1 MSASNSKLR
10 ANIHW
15 LASFAASVAALAAT
29 WFVYQQTDDLGET
42 IQRKKPS
49 KAPFVQLANFDFSE
63 FEKAET
69 TIKNPSKWGADH
81 PGSLFV
87 SERFLLEDGVL
98 RNPETA
104 SFYRHS
110 DGRFIDNAWFLGFPT
125 LKKLLGTPKLHL
137 QDSDDDGF
145 TNEEEWSAKTDPTDP
160 KSHPLLVS
168 KLFFVKQTEVSNRIR
183 LKQVLKTASG
193 EEQITIER
201 VDAKLPP
208 WLQTPKRYIDKI
220 NAIKFQ
226 QPTLKKDQCIGD
238 VTLFREDGKPE
249 TAYSIGDPHIK
260 FLSIEH
266 LTDVK
271 VPLDRARFIDTKS
284 GRERIATKPT
294 FSNDSKD
301 PALVAEADFAE
312 KSISLT
318 LRYTQ
323 GPMDYQTEPGKSIE
337 LTSKTGEKEIYK
349 VKDST
354 ATSVLLIDAK
364 GSEVQISPETQ
375 TSQSSPPTRSL
386 SVDKP

>member
-1 MSASNSKLR
+1 MSASNSKIKS
-10 ANIHW
+10 NIHW
-15 LASFAASVAALAAT
+15 LASFLAGVAALAAT
-29 WFVYQQTDDLGET
+29 WFVYQETDDLSET
-42 IQRKKPS
+42 IHRKRPS
-49 KAPFVQLANFDFSE
+49 KAPLVKLADFDFSD
-63 FEKAET
+63 FEKAEAAV
-69 TIKNPSKWGADH
+69 KNPAKWSADH
-81 PGSLFV
+81 AGSLFV

-110 DGRFIDNAWFLGFPT
+110 DGRFIDNAWFLSFPS

-137 QDSDDDGF
+137 QDSDEDGF

-160 KSHPLLVS
+160 KSHPPLVS
-168 KLFFVKQTEVSNRIR
+168 KLFFVKQTEVNNRIR
-183 LKQVLKTASG
+183 LKQVAKSASG

-208 WLQTPKRYIDKI
+208 WLQTPKKYADKI
-220 NAIKFQ
+220 NALKFQ

-238 VTLFREDGKPE
+238 VTLLREDGKPD

-260 FLSIEH
+260 LLSIEH

-271 VPLDRARFIDTKS
+271 VPLDRVRFVDTKS

-301 PALVAEADFAE
+301 PSLVAEADFAD

-318 LRYTQ
+318 LRYTPN
-323 GPMDYQTEPGKSIE
+323 PMEYQTEPGKSIE
-337 LTSKTGEKEIYK
+337 LTSKTGEKEVYK

-354 ATSVLLIDAK
+354 VSSVLLIDPK
-364 GSEVQISPETQ
+364 GSEIQVFSENQ
-375 TSQSSPPTRSL
+375 TPQATPPTRSS

>member
-1 MSASNSKLR
+1 MSALNSKIK

-15 LASFAASVAALAAT
+15 LASLVAGVAAFAAT
-29 WFVYQQTDDLGET
+29 WFVYQETDELSET
-42 IQRKKPS
+42 IRRKKPS
-49 KAPFVQLANFDFSE
+49 KAPLIKLADFDFSQ

-69 TIKNPSKWGADH
+69 TVKNPAKWSADH

-137 QDSDDDGF
+137 QDSDEDGF

-168 KLFFVKQTEVSNRIR
+168 KLFFVRQTEVSNRIR
-183 LKQVLKTASG
+183 LKQVVRLASG

-201 VDAKLPP
+201 IDAKLPP
-208 WLQTPKRYIDKI
+208 WLQTPKRYADKI

-238 VTLFREDGKPE
+238 LTLLREDGKPE
-249 TAYSIGDPHIK
+249 SAYSIGDPHIK
-260 FLSIEH
+260 LVSIEH

-271 VPLDRARFIDTKS
+271 VPLDRVRFTDTKS

-318 LRYTQ
+318 LRYAPA
-323 GPMDYQTEPGKSIE
+323 PMEYQTEPGKSIE

-354 ATSVLLIDAK
+354 ATSVFLIDAK
-364 GSEVQISPETQ
+364 GSEVQISSE
-375 TSQSSPPTRSL
+375 SQPPQASTPIRPL